1 MKKTLDNLWEKYF
14 CEECAIMDTEEER
27 ALTKKAADLHK
38 NANALLSKDQEN
50 AMEEFICA
58 LYDLQALFVK
68 KAFFKKILAATSCL
82 RQLFFETFFPA
93 EFTSLCL
100 DSVSPACLST
110 RQDNLNSHYNSEQV
124 QLQNQKGV
132 RAFLFHNFDMY

>member
-27 ALTKKAADLHK
+27 KLTRKAADLHK

-68 KAFFKKILAATSCL
+68 KAFFKGCRFA
-82 RQLFFETFFPA
+82 
-93 EFTSLCL
+93 
-100 DSVSPACLST
+100 V
-110 RQDNLNSHYNSEQV
+110 
-124 QLQNQKGV
+124 
-132 RAFLFHNFDMY
+132 AFLSEMKE